1 MCICAGV
8 QGIQVEEL
16 WSLDKESFDQLKYV
30 CHNEILHVV
39 ITYIITMYHE
49 RLIWCLIDK
58 YKLENISLT
67 ISILEYYAYICSGS
81 SHSS

>member
-1 MCICAGV
+1 MCAGV

-30 CHNEILHVV
+30 LCHNEIQHVF
-39 ITYIITMYHE
+39 ITYIIRMYHG
-49 RLIWCLIDK
+49 RLIWYLIDK
-58 YKLENISLT
+58 YKLENIYLT
-67 ISILEYYAYICSGS
+67 ISIMEYYAYICSGS